1 MIVLQCP
8 WCGPRNV
15 SEFHSLGEVVERP
28 DPSTARRPEWR
39 AYLYLRRNPAG
50 RVHERW
56 FHRAGCR
63 KYFDAER
70 DTRDNAVH
78 ATWRLGQEPGG
89 AES

>member
-15 SEFHSLGEVVERP
+15 TEFHSLGEVLDRP
-28 DPSTARRPEWR
+28 DPRKATRSEWR
-39 AYLYLRRNPAG
+39 SYLYLRSNKAV

-63 KYFDAER
+63 RYFDAER
-70 DTRDNAVH
+70 DTRDNTVFS
-78 ATWRLGQEPGG
+78 TWRLGQDSRG
-89 AES
+89 ADS